1 MWPFERRRG
10 DQTGRRGERLAR
22 KYLNKRGMK
31 ILATNYRC
39 PRGEVDLIALDRSTR
54 RDLGA
59 ETLCFVEVKTRT
71 SDAYTSPEAAVNPD
85 KQRRIKKVA
94 DYYLVAHPAAETLH
108 VRFDIVAVV
117 LRPGA
122 EPAVRHLPD
131 AFR

>member
-1 MWPFERRRG
+1 MWPFGRRTR
-10 DQTGRRGERLAR
+10 DDIGRRGERLAR
-22 KYLNKRGMK
+22 GHLKRRGLK

-54 RDLGA
+54 RETGA

-85 KQRRIKKVA
+85 KQRRIRKVA
-94 DYYLVAHPAAETLH
+94 DYYRLSRVATEGLNL
-108 VRFDIVAVV
+108 RFDIVAVV
-117 LRPGA
+117 LRPDA
-122 EPAVRHLPD
+122 EPSVRHLPD